1 MRLSARPSKKNWR
14 GSLPRLD
21 ELRLSA
27 VNATLGKWGRLVM
40 KLLYKRAQ
48 TDGVSGKVTFKVWAQ
63 TELDEDEK
71 HIVQRYK
78 FDSAKLIDVFQPNLL
93 RMAIGVGLAAAV
105 GLYLLL
111 WMMGIPMTTLL
122 SVAGGAGAGYFYYD
136 RNRESV
142 FVRDLIHGRNFAC
155 DSIVDLAR
163 KEAWLTTVVS
173 VLRQIMESAKLWDGT
188 ETISIEALSK
198 EEAKYITLKGL

>member
-1 MRLSARPSKKNWR
+1 
-14 GSLPRLD
+14 
-21 ELRLSA
+21 
-27 VNATLGKWGRLVM
+27 M

-48 TDGVSGKVTFKVWAQ
+48 VDGVSGKITFRLWAQ
-63 TELDEDEK
+63 TELDEDEQ
-71 HIVQRYK
+71 HIVQRYN
-78 FDSAKLIDVFQPNLL
+78 FDNAKLIDVFQPNLF
-93 RMAIGVGLAAAV
+93 RMAVGIGIAAAV
-105 GLYLLL
+105 GVYVLL
-111 WMMGIPMTTLL
+111 WMTGIPMTTLL
-122 SVAGGAGAGYFYYD
+122 SLAGGAGAGYFYYD

-142 FVRDLIHGRNFAC
+142 YMRDLIHGRNFAC

-188 ETISIEALSK
+188 ETIPIEALSK

>member
-1 MRLSARPSKKNWR
+1 
-14 GSLPRLD
+14 
-21 ELRLSA
+21 
-27 VNATLGKWGRLVM
+27 M

-48 TDGVSGKVTFKVWAQ
+48 TDGVSGKVTFKLWAQ

-78 FDSAKLIDVFQPNLL
+78 FDSAKLIDILQPKLVSKTISVGFAVSAAV
-93 RMAIGVGLAAAV
+93 AILLAAMGSTYDVAWFLGFCSGAV
-105 GLYLLL
+105 L
-111 WMMGIPMTTLL
+111 
-122 SVAGGAGAGYFYYD
+122 AYFFYD

-142 FVRDLIHGRNFAC
+142 YVRDLIHGRHFAC

-173 VLRQIMESAKLWDGT
+173 VLRQIMESAKHWDGT
-188 ETISIEALSK
+188 ETIPIEALSK